1 MTNGVLLDR
10 GNAFGALSGKHRPF
24 ELGQSA
30 WIRALQRTAP
40 LPKHPERTFPVVIE
54 ELAAQ
59 FGERVA
65 LISHRES
72 FTYYDLSKRAN
83 RYSRWILE
91 QDLAPGTVVGLMMP
105 NRPEYLAIWLGV
117 VRMGCVAAL
126 LNTNLVGASLAH
138 CIDAAGV
145 QHLIVADC
153 LASAIEAALPDSKL
167 KPKVWVHGE
176 QYPGFFRIDTCVGRF
191 SGKPLED
198 RERRLVTIADQAL
211 YIYTSGTTG
220 LPKAA
225 KISHHRILAWCNWFA
240 GMMDTQPDDRLYNCL
255 PFYHSIGG
263 VTATGALLLG
273 GGSVFVKEKFSASS
287 FWKDIRENECT
298 VFQYIGELCRYLL
311 KAPESPDEHLH
322 NLRLCCGNGLGGDIW
337 PEFKSRF
344 QIPHILE
351 FFAATEANFSL
362 YNMDEEPGALGR
374 IPPFLAHRFPIKL
387 IKMDADALQPVRND
401 EGLCIQAAS
410 NEPGEAI
417 FRIAQ
422 EAGSG
427 PAAFEGY
434 TNARDSDKKILCD
447 VVKKGDAWFRSGDLM
462 RKNEAGFFYFV
473 DRIGDTFRWK
483 GENVSAAEVMHAIAA
498 CPGVSEAMVYGVT
511 VPNAAG
517 RAGAAALS
525 VDGSF
530 DLAKFKDHLDRRLP
544 RYAQPLFLR
553 FIGTLQLT
561 STFRPQKSSYAAQGF
576 DPKSIED
583 ELYLNDHGRGE
594 FVKLEE
600 ALYED
605 IAAGRLKL

>member
-1 MTNGVLLDR
+1 MQKSFPI
-10 GNAFGALSGKHRPF
+10 AGKGRPF
-24 ELGQSA
+24 QLGHSA
-30 WIRALQRTAP
+30 WIRALERTAT
-40 LPKHPERTFPVVIE
+40 LPKHPERTFPIVIE

-59 FGERVA
+59 FGQQPA

-72 FTYYDLSKRAN
+72 FTFQELSERAN
-83 RYSRWILE
+83 RYSRWLLE
-91 QDLAPGTVVGLMMP
+91 QDLPPGTVVGLMMP
-105 NRPEYLAIWLGV
+105 NRPEYLAIWLGIA
-117 VRMGCVAAL
+117 RIGCVAAL

-138 CIDAAGV
+138 CIDAASA
-145 QHLIVADC
+145 QRLIVADC
-153 LASAIEAALPDSKL
+153 LAPAIEASLPDSKM
-167 KPKVWVHGE
+167 KPEVWVHGE
-176 QYPGFFRIDTCVGRF
+176 QHPGLFHIDPCICRL
-191 SGKPLED
+191 SGKPLETH
-198 RERRLVTIADQAL
+198 ERRAVTIADQAL

-240 GMMDTQPDDRLYNCL
+240 GMMDTQPSDRLYNCL

-263 VTATGALLLG
+263 VTATGAMLAG

-287 FWKDIRENECT
+287 FWKDIRENGCT
-298 VFQYIGELCRYLL
+298 IFQYIGELCRYLL
-311 KAPESPDEHLH
+311 KTPESPDEHGH

-337 PEFKSRF
+337 QEFKTRF
-344 QIPHILE
+344 RIPHILE

-362 YNMDEEPGALGR
+362 YNVDEEPGALGR

-401 EGLCIQAAS
+401 EGLCIQAAP
-410 NEPGEAI
+410 NEAGEAI
-417 FRIAQ
+417 FRISQ

-434 TNARDSDKKILCD
+434 TNARESDKKILRD
-447 VVKKGDAWFRSGDLM
+447 VVKNGDAWFRSGDLM
-462 RKNEAGFFYFV
+462 RKSEAGFFYFV

-483 GENVSAAEVMHAIAA
+483 GENVSAAEVMRAIAA
-498 CPGVSEAMVYGVT
+498 CPGVREAMVYGVT
-511 VPNAAG
+511 VPNAES

-525 VDGSF
+525 VNEAF
-530 DLAKFKDHLDRRLP
+530 DLATFKGHLDRRLP

-553 FIGTLQLT
+553 MTGRLKLT

-576 DPKSIED
+576 DPRVIED
-583 ELYLNDHGRGE
+583 ELYLNDHRRGE
-594 FVKLEE
+594 FVKLDE

-605 IAAGRLKL
+605 IAAARLRL

>member
-225 KISHHRILAWCNWFA
+225 KISHHRILA
-240 GMMDTQPDDRLYNCL
+240 
-255 PFYHSIGG
+255 
-263 VTATGALLLG
+263 
-273 GGSVFVKEKFSASS
+273 
-287 FWKDIRENECT
+287 
-298 VFQYIGELCRYLL
+298 
-311 KAPESPDEHLH
+311 
-322 NLRLCCGNGLGGDIW
+322 
-337 PEFKSRF
+337 
-344 QIPHILE
+344 
-351 FFAATEANFSL
+351 
-362 YNMDEEPGALGR
+362 
-374 IPPFLAHRFPIKL
+374 
-387 IKMDADALQPVRND
+387 
-401 EGLCIQAAS
+401 
-410 NEPGEAI
+410 
-417 FRIAQ
+417 
-422 EAGSG
+422 
-427 PAAFEGY
+427 
-434 TNARDSDKKILCD
+434 
-447 VVKKGDAWFRSGDLM
+447 
-462 RKNEAGFFYFV
+462 
-473 DRIGDTFRWK
+473 
-483 GENVSAAEVMHAIAA
+483 
-498 CPGVSEAMVYGVT
+498 
-511 VPNAAG
+511 
-517 RAGAAALS
+517 
-525 VDGSF
+525 
-530 DLAKFKDHLDRRLP
+530 
-544 RYAQPLFLR
+544 
-553 FIGTLQLT
+553 
-561 STFRPQKSSYAAQGF
+561 
-576 DPKSIED
+576 
-583 ELYLNDHGRGE
+583 
-594 FVKLEE
+594 
-600 ALYED
+600 
-605 IAAGRLKL
+605 